1 MTTDSK
7 PETAMTLRGAGRAD
21 VHRSRLVHIIDE
33 LNARGKKVVEIEK
46 NVENVV
52 IPTGKILLIGGLAAM
67 AILGIRH
74 LVRRPSQT
82 LGQRVERGLSRLAEP
97 AQVRPS
103 VGNEIVRAVGITL
116 ATTVLGWV
124 TQRALGALFDATKP
138 VAS

>member
-1 MTTDSK
+1 
-7 PETAMTLRGAGRAD
+7 
-21 VHRSRLVHIIDE
+21 
-33 LNARGKKVVEIEK
+33 
-46 NVENVV
+46 
-52 IPTGKILLIGGLAAM
+52 M

-97 AQVRPS
+97 AQARPS